1 MNVLKK
7 KVEKK
12 KDKSFNQ
19 KKLLAESEQ
28 RKAQVL
34 EEKQRIEK
42 KLTQAR

>member
-12 KDKSFNQ
+12 KDKSVNQ

-28 RKAQVL
+28 RKTQVL

-42 KLTQAR
+42 KLT

>member
-12 KDKSFNQ
+12 KDKSVNQ

-42 KLTQAR
+42 KLT